1 MLLNFL
7 NDALLV
13 HIVIVRLLLHFLVV
27 LAYYIVSLIFTVILV
42 VAPPTPVISIVVL
55 VAVIL
60 LSFSLC
66 NSLTHLRCC
75 IYCFVSLLL
84 LLPLNFLCLLHFEE
98 VQLSHKRMVP
108 DESCGAVRKP
118 DLLLV
123 IREVV
128 HDLVHL
134 GW

>member
-1 MLLNFL
+1 MLVQLLLNFL

-27 LAYYIVSLIFTVILV
+27 LAYYIVSLIFTVFLV
-42 VAPPTPVISIVVL
+42 VAPPITPVISIVVL

-84 LLPLNFLCLLHFEE
+84 FLPLNFLSLLHVEE
-98 VQLSHKRMVP
+98 V
-108 DESCGAVRKP
+108 
-118 DLLLV
+118 
-123 IREVV
+123 
-128 HDLVHL
+128 
-134 GW
+134 